1 MVTNESEPMATLTDL
16 PTESLILVLEWLAKI
31 DLQSL
36 IVSQLTSQRFHA
48 AVQDVLA
55 NAQNRGLRQ
64 NSLSEE
70 KPAVHPL
77 WASKFEGLF
86 NSADCFTEAE
96 RRELRYLTL
105 DGDFTLPFRRLPWA
119 RTGLGRAAY
128 LRPEASW
135 RSLSLTFGK
144 APITQLDLVK
154 SYSYGGDGGD
164 SVEYY
169 QVDVPSSGLTMGLF
183 YDVLLCKSASYGNET
198 GGWELLLGKRLRSYD
213 VLFEYECFIAD
224 DPDLVEAGEEAR
236 QAAILYVR
244 GGSTDEVDQL
254 KPDSG
259 IWIPN
264 IISKKPPK
272 MFPWQG
278 PQPDISRSL
287 I

>member
-1 MVTNESEPMATLTDL
+1 MAKLRDL
-16 PTESLILVLEWLAKI
+16 PTESLILVLEWLEKI

-36 IVSQLTSQRFHA
+36 IVSQLISKQFHA
-48 AVQDVLA
+48 AAQDVLA
-55 NAQNRGLRQ
+55 SAQNRGLRQ
-64 NSLSEE
+64 DSLSEE
-70 KPAVHPL
+70 KPAAHPL

-86 NSADCFTEAE
+86 NSADCFTEAD

-119 RTGLGRAAY
+119 RTGLGRTAY

-135 RSLSLTFGK
+135 RSLSLTFGQP
-144 APITQLDLVK
+144 PITQLDLVK
-154 SYSYGGDGGD
+154 SYSYGGDGGDYHEYGSD

-183 YDVLLCKSASYGNET
+183 YDVLLCEGANYGNET

-224 DPDLVEAGEEAR
+224 DPHLVEAGEEAR

-244 GGSTDEVDQL
+244 GGSTDEVDPL

-259 IWIPN
+259 TWIPHF
-264 IISKKPPK
+264 IGKKPPK
-272 MFPWQG
+272 LFPWQG
-278 PQPDISRSL
+278 PEPDISRSL